1 MRQKSSK
8 NTPKKHNENT
18 TTHFQPKGR
27 QKVTK
32 KRPTREGKGG
42 IQDGILLEKK
52 RILQKPDLLRG
63 KGACWK
69 GKPQT
74 LRSSTRP
81 CGGPHTARG
90 RISVA
95 CGNSSAPGPREDN
108 LHAKNLQEIW
118 CQGQCRCI
126 FLQNTALK
134 DEFRP
139 KRAKTKPRGCKIT
152 KIWPYMAPKGT
163 QFEPKGH
170 QNDPKGCQRGAKSE
184 PEINKNTTITRS
196 GEPHMCIIF
205 FWIVF
210 AFESSLLEMPPRQL
224 CKF

>member
-1 MRQKSSK
+1 M
-8 NTPKKHNENT
+8 
-18 TTHFQPKGR
+18 
-27 QKVTK
+27 TK
-32 KRPTREGKGG
+32 TRPTREGKGG

-63 KGACWK
+63 KGAC
-69 GKPQT
+69 GKE
-74 LRSSTRP
+74 TRRHSECQHAP
-81 CGGPHTARG
+81 AVGRRAARG

-108 LHAKNLQEIW
+108 LHAKNLQEIS
-118 CQGQCRCI
+118 CRSMQVY

-134 DEFRP
+134 NGFRP

-184 PEINKNTTITRS
+184 PEINKNTTKNRN
-196 GEPHMCIIF
+196 
-205 FWIVF
+205 
-210 AFESSLLEMPPRQL
+210 LEKGR
-224 CKF
+224 F

>member
-1 MRQKSSK
+1 MRKTRKINTKNKSKTRQKTSK

-27 QKVTK
+27 QKVHI

-74 LRSSTRP
+74 LRRSTRSA
-81 CGGPHTARG
+81 GGLRPARG

-95 CGNSSAPGPREDN
+95 CGNSSAPGPREDS
-108 LHAKNLQEIW
+108 LHAKICKKFDTRVNA
-118 CQGQCRCI
+118 GY
-126 FLQNTALK
+126 FL
-134 DEFRP
+134 
-139 KRAKTKPRGCKIT
+139 KIS
-152 KIWPYMAPKGT
+152 A
-163 QFEPKGH
+163 
-170 QNDPKGCQRGAKSE
+170 
-184 PEINKNTTITRS
+184 
-196 GEPHMCIIF
+196 
-205 FWIVF
+205 
-210 AFESSLLEMPPRQL
+210 
-224 CKF
+224 